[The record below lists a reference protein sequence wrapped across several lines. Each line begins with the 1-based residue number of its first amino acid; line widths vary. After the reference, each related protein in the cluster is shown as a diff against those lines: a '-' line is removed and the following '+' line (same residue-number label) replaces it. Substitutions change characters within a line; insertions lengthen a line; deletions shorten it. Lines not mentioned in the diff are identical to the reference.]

1 MSPLVHMSVFYMDQV
16 LLLWDVHLVHII
28 KLLLVVRKITICVV
42 LRKYIRADIKL
53 RELWGGLGM
62 YFILFF
68 KIKYLF
74 LGEDR

>member
-1 MSPLVHMSVFYMDQV
+1 MLNLSPLVHMSVFYMDQV

-62 YFILFF
+62 YFI
-68 KIKYLF
+68 
-74 LGEDR
+74 